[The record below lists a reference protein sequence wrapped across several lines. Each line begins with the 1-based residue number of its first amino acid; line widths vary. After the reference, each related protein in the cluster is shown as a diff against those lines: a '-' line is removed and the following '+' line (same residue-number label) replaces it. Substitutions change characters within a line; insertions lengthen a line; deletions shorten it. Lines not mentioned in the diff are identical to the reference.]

1 MNPLKIDSL
10 PHGWQVLAVLLLSG
24 GLTAIA
30 YGLTKAGLAELA
42 ASFLSFYVF
51 FVGSRVLAKVA
62 ASREARHFKETQK
75 VVGTVWA
82 ELQDWLTDRKIL
94 ALCIIGVPVTIAFVT
109 LKALVTAGLM
119 AFSSVWFAVGAGLV
133 VASVVASP
141 LLFRAVRDA
150 VFADPER

>member
-10 PHGWQVLAVLLLSG
+10 PHHWQVLA
-24 GLTAIA
+24 
-30 YGLTKAGLAELA
+30 
-42 ASFLSFYVF
+42 
-51 FVGSRVLAKVA
+51 
-62 ASREARHFKETQK
+62 
-75 VVGTVWA
+75 
-82 ELQDWLTDRKIL
+82 
-94 ALCIIGVPVTIAFVT
+94 VT

-150 VFADPER
+150 VFADPERP